1 MYPTGSMTRN
11 FVCLAVAGGAWTIA
25 NRAGGS
31 LQITLF
37 RRDPHGVH
45 TDLYVTRSILAQLTQ
60 CVLIPTTAI
69 KAKTPKLR
77 NQSRVDLH
85 AENCT
90 QD

>member
-1 MYPTGSMTRN
+1 MTHN

-25 NRAGGS
+25 NRVGGS

-45 TDLYVTRSILAQLTQ
+45 TDLYVTMSILAQLTQ
-60 CVLIPTTAI
+60 CVLIPTIAI
-69 KAKTPKLR
+69 KAKTPKQR
-77 NQSRVDLH
+77 DQSRVDLY
-85 AENCT
+85 AGNCT